1 MSWAFSVNVLG
12 FFEVRPLQSRPYET
26 RNFALER
33 GMGAPGGTKLSLRS
47 QWGSGFA
54 TRRFAPPPTGSFDLV
69 LSPRGPPLNLKK
81 KVWTGLQFFLGNS
94 TDICVKIGQVWT
106 SLDKFRRVWTSLD
119 RFGQVWTSLDKF
131 GQV

>member
-26 RNFALER
+26 PNFALER

-47 QWGSGFA
+47 RGGSGFA

-81 KVWTGLQFFLGNS
+81 K
-94 TDICVKIGQVWT
+94 
-106 SLDKFRRVWTSLD
+106 SLD
-119 RFGQVWTSLDKF
+119 RVTIFFWGIQQIFASRLDKF
-131 GQV
+131 GQI

>member
-26 RNFALER
+26 PNFALER

-47 QWGSGFA
+47 RGGSGFA
-54 TRRFAPPPTGSFDLV
+54 TRRFAPPPAGSFDLV

-81 KVWTGLQFFLGNS
+81 K
-94 TDICVKIGQVWT
+94 
-106 SLDKFRRVWTSLD
+106 SLD
-119 RFGQVWTSLDKF
+119 RVTIFFWGIQQIFASRLDKF
-131 GQV
+131 GQVWTNLDEFGRVWTGLDKFGRV

>member
-26 RNFALER
+26 PNFAFER

-81 KVWTGLQFFLGNS
+81 KVWTGLQFFFGEFNRYLRQ
-94 TDICVKIGQVWT
+94 DWT

-119 RFGQVWTSLDKF
+119 KF
-131 GQV
+131 GQI

>member
-26 RNFALER
+26 LDFALER

-69 LSPRGPPLNLKK
+69 LSPRGPPLNLDR
-81 KVWTGLQFFLGNS
+81 VTIFFWGIQQIFAS
-94 TDICVKIGQVWT
+94 
-106 SLDKFRRVWTSLD
+106 R
-119 RFGQVWTSLDKF
+119 LDKF
-131 GQV
+131 GQVWTNLDEFGQVWTGLDKFGRV

>member
-26 RNFALER
+26 PNFALER

-81 KVWTGLQFFLGNS
+81 KFGQGYNFFLGNS

-106 SLDKFRRVWTSLD
+106 SLDKF
-119 RFGQVWTSLDKF
+119 GQI
-131 GQV
+131 